1 MVPSVPRL
9 LLALLFVGLAS
20 AARAEVCITID
31 ESRDTFA
38 PRDRSGALVLLTT
51 QFERE
56 GERVVAAGC
65 ADAFVLVHSQLG
77 NLTIVTVS
85 GRGKSWQATAQTT
98 EDVPAIYSQIARSI
112 VTGRSMTGLSV
123 VDRTNVTSA
132 QAEARRVHSDS
143 IWYGRLGY
151 GGVFAGDTYGTPSLG
166 FGYRAELDTF
176 AIDLAFLN
184 LQLPSPG
191 GYASP
196 RAFTTTWLK
205 LSGLRFVNPHANR
218 SAYFGG
224 GLSYGHTNVTRGG
237 TYSPASTYRTSAS
250 GNGLQGELT
259 AGYELARATSLRMF
273 VQADVVLPFYQVTSE
288 TYSMNGP
295 ISSESQY
302 APSLVLSVGIGR

>member
-1 MVPSVPRL
+1 MVPSVSRL

-20 AARAEVCITID
+20 TARAEICITID
-31 ESRDTFA
+31 ESRDSFT

-65 ADAFVLVHSQLG
+65 ADPFVLFHAQLG
-77 NLTIVTVS
+77 NLTVVTVS

-112 VTGRSMTGLSV
+112 VTGRPMTGLSV
-123 VDRTNVTSA
+123 IDRTNVTTS
-132 QAEARRVHSDS
+132 QAEAKRVHSDS

-176 AIDLAFLN
+176 AIDLSFLN

-191 GYASP
+191 GYSSP
-196 RAFTTTWLK
+196 RAYMTTWLK
-205 LSGLRFVNPHANR
+205 LSGLRFINPHANR
-218 SAYFGG
+218 TAYFGG
-224 GLSYGHTNVTRGG
+224 GLSYGHTSVNPGG
-237 TYSPASTYRTSAS
+237 TYYGVPSYMTSAS
-250 GNGLQGELT
+250 GHGLQGELT

-273 VQADVVLPFYQVTSE
+273 VQADVILPFYQVTSE
-288 TYSMNGP
+288 TYSFNGP
-295 ISSESQY
+295 ISSDSQY